1 MEFVVDGHA
10 AFGNPTDPISAA
22 AGQAITSACK
32 HTSTHCISS
41 HSQEHENMRDLAD
54 NLSRRRF
61 LGSTT
66 LLGIASTLLPNNAA
80 GSASPIAKKPTVKK
94 SSFRKRPALSDGAQS
109 PRIVWT
115 STTCHGGNASCLS
128 ADGHPTF
135 ENPHGWTIKQMNDIY
150 RRFIHPQAMAFT
162 IKWMGLASYLKEGPY
177 EIVRTRLENQTHS

>member
-32 HTSTHCISS
+32 HASTHCISS
-41 HSQEHENMRDLAD
+41 HSQEHENMRNLAV

-66 LLGIASTLLPNNAA
+66 LLGIASTLLPNKEI
-80 GSASPIAKKPTVKK
+80 GRASPTAKKQTARK
-94 SSFRKRPALSDGAQS
+94 SSFRTRPTLSNDAES

-115 STTCHGGNASCLS
+115 STTCHGGNAPCLN

-135 ENPHGWTIKQMNDIY
+135 ENPHGWTIKQMDDIY
-150 RRFIHPQAMAFT
+150 RRFLHPRTMAYT
-162 IKWMGLASYLKEGPY
+162 VKWMGLASYMRNGPY
-177 EIVRTRLENQTHS
+177 ETVRTRLEHQTHS

>member
-1 MEFVVDGHA
+1 
-10 AFGNPTDPISAA
+10 
-22 AGQAITSACK
+22 
-32 HTSTHCISS
+32 
-41 HSQEHENMRDLAD
+41 MRDLAD

-115 STTCHGGNASCLS
+115 STTCHGGNAPCLN
-128 ADGHPTF
+128 ADGRPTF
-135 ENPHGWTIKQMNDIY
+135 DNPHRWTTEQMDDIY
-150 RRFIHPQAMAFT
+150 RRFLHPQAMAFN
-162 IKWMGLASYLKEGPY
+162 IKWMGLASYLKEGTY
-177 EIVRTRLENQTHS
+177 ETVRNRLENQTTANKRAPEL